1 MFGGKVRQIRTK
13 IGVFLLKRV
22 LTLFC
27 TVAISGCSNFL
38 SNKIPFQ
45 SSFEFDYK
53 IVQKRIKN
61 KLSFLPYVHYV
72 PISKPTENGETLLK
86 ELLVY
91 ENIVNDHLVFG
102 RGKTLGIN
110 ESSYNIFRKINL
122 SRSKKVNETVNE
134 KKFDIQNIRSIT
146 SRYEKWFL
154 IWEEKTDLVG
164 TELTL
169 DEIDLI
175 QSEIKRISKKL

>member
-1 MFGGKVRQIRTK
+1 M
-13 IGVFLLKRV
+13 
-22 LTLFC
+22 
-27 TVAISGCSNFL
+27 
-38 SNKIPFQ
+38 
-45 SSFEFDYK
+45 
-53 IVQKRIKN
+53 
-61 KLSFLPYVHYV
+61 
-72 PISKPTENGETLLK
+72 
-86 ELLVY
+86 
-91 ENIVNDHLVFG
+91 VFG

-122 SRSKKVNETVNE
+122 SRNKKVNETVNE

>member
-1 MFGGKVRQIRTK
+1 M
-13 IGVFLLKRV
+13 

-38 SNKIPFQ
+38 SNKILFQ

-122 SRSKKVNETVNE
+122 IRNKKVNETVNE
-134 KKFDIQNIRSIT
+134 KKFDIQTIRSIT

>member
-1 MFGGKVRQIRTK
+1 M
-13 IGVFLLKRV
+13 

-27 TVAISGCSNFL
+27 TVALSGCSNFL
-38 SNKIPFQ
+38 SNTIPSH
-45 SSFEFDYK
+45 SSLKFDYK

-61 KLSFLPYVHYV
+61 KLSFIPYVNYI
-72 PISKPTENGETLLK
+72 PISKPTENGEILLK

-102 RGKTLGIN
+102 RGKTLGID
-110 ESSYNIFRKINL
+110 ESSFNIFKKINL
-122 SRSKKVNETVNE
+122 SQNKKVNETVNE
-134 KKFDIQNIRSIT
+134 KKFDIKTVRSIT